1 MPFLKSVLYVL
12 ICGVASHFIGEALP
26 RRWFHHDRIP
36 FRPWKWEKD
45 GEIYEK
51 IRIQDWKDHMP
62 DMSRVLKD
70 MVPKRVGMCPTSE
83 QVRVLIQETCVAETI
98 HVALCLVAPVIWLFW
113 RSGIGI
119 FLSCLVIVCN
129 LPFIWI
135 QRYNRPMLV
144 AFAQRLEAREERKR
158 HACADSVG

>member
-1 MPFLKSVLYVL
+1 MFLEQTITFPRPLNFKTMPS
-12 ICGVASHFIGEALP
+12 
-26 RRWFHHDRIP
+26 
-36 FRPWKWEKD
+36 
-45 GEIYEK
+45 
-51 IRIQDWKDHMP
+51 
-62 DMSRVLKD
+62 
-70 MVPKRVGMCPTSE
+70 
-83 QVRVLIQETCVAETI
+83 
-98 HVALCLVAPVIWLFW
+98 PVIWLFW